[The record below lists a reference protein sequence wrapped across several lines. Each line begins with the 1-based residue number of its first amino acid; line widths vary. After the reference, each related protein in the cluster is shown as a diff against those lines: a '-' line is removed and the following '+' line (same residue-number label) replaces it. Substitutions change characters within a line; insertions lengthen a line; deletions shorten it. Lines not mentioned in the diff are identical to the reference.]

1 VWSDPRKP
9 SKVDGGKSLEFMLIH
24 EKLPQGAIYPQIT
37 QAPTTY
43 ADFLNAFRG
52 GHTIDDN
59 LGAMT
64 IAATLQA
71 RMLEIAIASGHLKK
85 MRGAASPNESLADIF
100 LTKAGAELI
109 QTAVDR
115 KFCEMAVAEARKSIA
130 EDDGRPHPY
139 VGVVIV
145 KDGKILA
152 TGFRGESG
160 KGDHGE
166 YCALK
171 KVNEAD
177 VQGATVY
184 TTLEPCSERN
194 PPKKS
199 CTERLVNAKVARVVS
214 GSADKDESVY
224 GHSTLVEA
232 GIEIGFFPHD
242 LMQELLVLNKKWSD
256 SRRAKQGIPPANDT
270 PPLASVSYY
279 KLGTSMAD
287 NTHFFV
293 RPPKDVG
300 GFYTVEDAG
309 KTVLVHARTLDEIA
323 IAWHGMDDR
332 KRIVEKLVR
341 QSAGSSDQRLNLT

>member
-1 VWSDPRKP
+1 
-9 SKVDGGKSLEFMLIH
+9 MLIR
-24 EKLPQGAIYPQIT
+24 EKLPPGYIYPQIT
-37 QAPTTY
+37 QTPTTY
-43 ADFLNAFRG
+43 GEFLEVFRG

-59 LGAMT
+59 LGAHS
-64 IAATLQA
+64 IAETLQA
-71 RMLEIAIASGHLKK
+71 AMLKIAINSGHLTKT
-85 MRGAASPNESLADIF
+85 RGAASPTESLADIY

-115 KFCEMAVAEARKSIA
+115 KFCEMAVAEAKKSIA

-145 KDGKILA
+145 KDGKVLA

-171 KVNEAD
+171 KLNEAD
-177 VQGATVY
+177 VQRATVY

-199 CTERLVNAKVARVVS
+199 CTERLINAKVARVVS

-232 GIEIGFFPHD
+232 GIEIGFFQHD
-242 LMQELLVLNKKWSD
+242 LMQELLVLNKAFND
-256 SRRAKQGIPPANDT
+256 SRRAKQGIPPANNT
-270 PPLASVSYY
+270 PPLANVSYY
-279 KLGTSMAD
+279 ELGTSMAD

-293 RPPKDVG
+293 RPPKDPD
-300 GFYTVEDAG
+300 GFYTVEDANG
-309 KTVLVHARTLDEIA
+309 FVLAHAKTLDEIA

-332 KRIVEKLVR
+332 MRIVKKLVR
-341 QSAGSSDQRLNLT
+341 QGAGSSDQRLNLT

>member
-1 VWSDPRKP
+1 
-9 SKVDGGKSLEFMLIH
+9 MLIR
-24 EKLPQGAIYPQIT
+24 EKLPQGHNYPQIT
-37 QAPTTY
+37 QTPDTY
-43 ADFLNAFRG
+43 EDFLNVFRG

-59 LGAMT
+59 LGAHT
-64 IAATLQA
+64 IAETLQA
-71 RMLEIAIASGHLKK
+71 AMLKIAIKSGHLKK
-85 MRGAASPNESLADIF
+85 TRGAASPNESLADIF
-100 LTKAGAELI
+100 LTKAGADLI

-115 KFCEMAVAEARKSIA
+115 KFSELAVAEARKSVP
-130 EDDGRPHPY
+130 EDGKPHPY

-171 KVNEAD
+171 KVNQAD

-199 CTERLVNAKVARVVS
+199 CTERLIAAKVARVVS

-232 GIEIGFFPHD
+232 GIEIGFFQHD
-242 LMQELLVLNKKWSD
+242 LMQELLVLNKTFND
-256 SRRAKQGIPPANDT
+256 SRRAKQGIPPANNT

-279 KLGTSMAD
+279 ELGTSMAD

-293 RPPKDVG
+293 RPPREAD
-300 GFYTVEDAG
+300 GFYTVEDANG
-309 KTVLVHARTLDEIA
+309 LVLAHARTLDEIA

-332 KRIVEKLVR
+332 KRIVKKLVR
-341 QSAGSSDQRLNLT
+341 QSAGSSDQRLNLI

>member
-1 VWSDPRKP
+1 
-9 SKVDGGKSLEFMLIH
+9 MLIRQ
-24 EKLPQGAIYPQIT
+24 KPPSGIYPQLT
-37 QAPTTY
+37 QAPIRTY
-43 ADFLNAFRG
+43 DEFLYFFRDG
-52 GHTIDDN
+52 RTIDDN
-59 LGAMT
+59 LTADVIRNTVQHAMFT
-64 IAATLQA
+64 TAV
-71 RMLEIAIASGHLKK
+71 MSGHLT
-85 MRGAASPNESLADIF
+85 RTQNRSIPDESLVDIH
-100 LTKAGAELI
+100 LTKSGLALVQNAL
-109 QTAVDR
+109 DR
-115 KFCEMAVAEARKSIA
+115 ISCEQATILARKSVA
-130 EDDGRPHPY
+130 EDDRPHPY

-160 KGDHGE
+160 KGAHGE

-171 KVNEAD
+171 KLNGTD

-184 TTLEPCSERN
+184 TTLEPCSERD

-199 CTERLVNAKVARVVS
+199 CTDRLINAKVARVVS

-242 LMQELLVLNKKWSD
+242 LMQELLLLNKTWND

-279 KLGTSMAD
+279 ELGTSMAD

-293 RPPKDVG
+293 RPPKDAG
-300 GFYTVEDAG
+300 GFYTVEDAA
-309 KTVLVHARTLDEIA
+309 KTVLAHAKTLDEIA

-341 QSAGSSDQRLNLT
+341 QSAGSSDQRLSFT

>member
-1 VWSDPRKP
+1 MVVTRLTTIWVLIP
-9 SKVDGGKSLEFMLIH
+9 S
-24 EKLPQGAIYPQIT
+24 P
-37 QAPTTY
+37 
-43 ADFLNAFRG
+43 N
-52 GHTIDDN
+52 
-59 LGAMT
+59 
-64 IAATLQA
+64 TLQA
-71 RMLEIAIASGHLKK
+71 AMLKIAINSGHLTKT
-85 MRGAASPNESLADIF
+85 RGAASPNESLADIF
-100 LTKAGAELI
+100 LTKSGAELI

-115 KFCEMAVAEARKSIA
+115 KFGELAVAEAQKSIA
-130 EDDGRPHPY
+130 EDDGKPHPH

-145 KDGKILA
+145 RDGKVLA

-160 KGDHGE
+160 SGDHGE

-199 CTERLVNAKVARVVS
+199 CTERLINAKVARVVS

-242 LMQELLVLNKKWSD
+242 LMQELLVLNKTWND

-293 RPPKDVG
+293 RPPKGAG
-300 GFYTVEDAG
+300 GFFTVEDA
-309 KTVLVHARTLDEIA
+309 D
-323 IAWHGMDDR
+323 
-332 KRIVEKLVR
+332 
-341 QSAGSSDQRLNLT
+341 

>member
-1 VWSDPRKP
+1 
-9 SKVDGGKSLEFMLIH
+9 MLIR
-24 EKLPQGAIYPQIT
+24 EKLPQGHIYPQIT
-37 QAPTTY
+37 QTPVTY
-43 ADFLNAFRG
+43 ADFLDAFRG

-59 LGAMT
+59 LGAHT
-64 IAATLQA
+64 IAETLQA
-71 RMLEIAIASGHLKK
+71 AMLKIAIASGHLTKT
-85 MRGAASPNESLADIF
+85 RSTAAPNESLADIF
-100 LTKAGAELI
+100 LTKSGAELI

-166 YCALK
+166 FCALK
-171 KVNEAD
+171 KLNGGDA
-177 VQGATVY
+177 QGATIY

-199 CTERLVNAKVARVVS
+199 CTERLIAAKVARVVS

-242 LMQELLVLNKKWSD
+242 LMQELLVLNKTFND
-256 SRRAKQGIPPANDT
+256 SRRAKQGIPPANNT
-270 PPLASVSYY
+270 PPLANVSYY

-293 RPPKDVG
+293 RPPKDADGV
-300 GFYTVEDAG
+300 YTVEDAD
-309 KTVLVHARTLDEIA
+309 KTVLAHARTIEEIA
-323 IAWHGMDDR
+323 IAWHAMDDR

-341 QSAGSSDQRLNLT
+341 QSAGSSHQVLNLT

>member
-1 VWSDPRKP
+1 
-9 SKVDGGKSLEFMLIH
+9 MLIDK
-24 EKLPQGAIYPQIT
+24 KLPQGRIYPQIT
-37 QAPTTY
+37 QAPDTY
-43 ADFLNAFRG
+43 ADFLNSFRD

-59 LGAMT
+59 LGAT
-64 IAATLQA
+64 SIAATLQA
-71 RMLEIAIASGHLKK
+71 RMLEIGIKSGHLKK
-85 MRGAASPNESLADIF
+85 TRGAANPTESLADIY
-100 LTKAGAELI
+100 LTEAGADLI
-109 QTAVDR
+109 QGFFDR
-115 KFCEMAVAEARKSIA
+115 QFCEMAVAEARKSIA

-145 KDGKILA
+145 KDGKIVA

-177 VQGATVY
+177 VKGTTVY

-199 CTERLVNAKVARVVS
+199 CTERLINAKVARVVS

-242 LMQELLVLNKKWSD
+242 LMQELLVLNKRFND
-256 SRRAKQGIPPANDT
+256 SRRAKQGIPPANNT
-270 PPLASVSYY
+270 PPLANVSYY

-293 RPPKDVG
+293 RAPADTG
-300 GFYTVEDAG
+300 GFYTVEDAD
-309 KTVLVHARTLDEIA
+309 KTVLAYAQTLDEIA
-323 IAWHGMDDR
+323 IAWHGMEWTTGR
-332 KRIVEKLVR
+332 E
-341 QSAGSSDQRLNLT
+341 SQRN

>member
-1 VWSDPRKP
+1 
-9 SKVDGGKSLEFMLIH
+9 MLIR
-24 EKLPQGAIYPQIT
+24 EELRQGTIYPQIT
-37 QAPTTY
+37 EAPINNY
-43 ADFLNAFRG
+43 ANFLNFFRG
-52 GHTIDDN
+52 GHTIDNN
-59 LGAMT
+59 LDAIV

-71 RMLEIAIASGHLKK
+71 KMFEIAVASRHLQKAHNNLFP
-85 MRGAASPNESLADIF
+85 RGLVDIF
-100 LTKAGAELI
+100 LTESGSELI
-109 QTAVDR
+109 QGFFDR
-115 KFCEMAVAEARKSIA
+115 QFCELAVAEARNSIA
-130 EDDGRPHPY
+130 EDDGKSHPY

-145 KDGKILA
+145 KEGKILA

-160 KGDHGE
+160 RGDHGE

-171 KVNEAD
+171 KLNETD
-177 VQGATVY
+177 LQGATVY
-184 TTLEPCSERN
+184 TTLEPCSQRN

-199 CTERLVNAKVARVVS
+199 CTDRLINAKVARVVS

-242 LMQELLVLNKKWSD
+242 LMQELLVLNRTWND
-256 SRRAKQGIPPANDT
+256 SRRAKQGIPPANET

-279 KLGTSMAD
+279 KVGTSMTD

-293 RPPKDVG
+293 RPPKDTG
-300 GFYTVEDAG
+300 GFFTVEDAA
-309 KTVLVHARTLDEIA
+309 KTVLAYAKTLDEIA

-341 QSAGSSDQRLNLT
+341 QSAGSSSQLLNLS